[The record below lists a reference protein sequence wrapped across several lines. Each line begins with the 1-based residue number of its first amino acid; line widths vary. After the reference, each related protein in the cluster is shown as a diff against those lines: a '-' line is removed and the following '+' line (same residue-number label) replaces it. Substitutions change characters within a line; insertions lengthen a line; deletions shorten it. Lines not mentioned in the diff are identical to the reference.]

1 MIKHVNELKH
11 DMEIEVD
18 DLYAE
23 INLLKKEIDEAEG
36 KLKTNLDLIRVYR
49 KLIRTLD
56 EELES

>member
-1 MIKHVNELKH
+1 MTKHVNELRH
-11 DMEIEVD
+11 DMEIEID